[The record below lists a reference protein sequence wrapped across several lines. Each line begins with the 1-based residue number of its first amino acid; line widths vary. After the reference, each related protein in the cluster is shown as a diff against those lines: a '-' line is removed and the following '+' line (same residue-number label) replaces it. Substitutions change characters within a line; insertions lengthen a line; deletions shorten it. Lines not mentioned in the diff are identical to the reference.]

1 MSEKASQNSPKILVL
16 ATSTCAYPGADATG
30 QAHLSYPPNTY
41 IIDVPSP
48 AVFPEDFYYRC
59 FDRGIDGI
67 IVMSCGVECPYEG
80 AYEKLAARIDRVS
93 LGLKKRG
100 IRRERLKLC
109 SICTVCTKAF
119 LKEIHEMNEFL
130 MKEQEEDL

>member
-1 MSEKASQNSPKILVL
+1 MSETTSRTPPRILIL
-16 ATSTCAYPGADATG
+16 AASTCAYPGADATG
-30 QAHLSYPPNTY
+30 QAHLGYPPNTY

-59 FDRGIDGI
+59 FDQGISGI

-80 AYEKLAARIDRVS
+80 AYEKLAARLGRVI

-100 IRRERLKLC
+100 ITPGRLKLC

-119 LKEIHEMNEFL
+119 LKEINEMNDL
-130 MKEQEEDL
+130 LTKEQEKLP

>member
-1 MSEKASQNSPKILVL
+1 MSETISKPPQKILIL

-30 QAHLSYPPNTY
+30 QAHLGYPPNTY

-59 FDRGIDGI
+59 FERGIGGI

-93 LGLKKRG
+93 LGLKERG
-100 IRRERLKLC
+100 INRQRLKLC

-119 LKEIHEMNEFL
+119 LKEIHEMNDL
-130 MKEQEEDL
+130 LTKEQEESS

>member
-1 MSEKASQNSPKILVL
+1 MSETALQAPPKILIL

-30 QAHLSYPPNTY
+30 QSHLSYPPNTY

-59 FDRGIDGI
+59 FDRGIGGI

-80 AYEKLAARIDRVS
+80 AYEKLAARLDRVS

-100 IRRERLKLC
+100 INQGRLKLC
-109 SICTVCTKAF
+109 SICTVCTKSF
-119 LKEIHEMNEFL
+119 LKVIQEMN
-130 MKEQEEDL
+130 DLLTGDEVKAS

>member
-1 MSEKASQNSPKILVL
+1 MSGIASNTPPKILIL

-59 FDRGIDGI
+59 FERGIGGI

-93 LGLKKRG
+93 LGLKERG
-100 IRRERLKLC
+100 IKQERLKLC

-119 LKEIHEMNEFL
+119 LKEVHEMNDFL
-130 MKEQEEDL
+130 KKEQEESS

>member
-1 MSEKASQNSPKILVL
+1 MSEKTSKGPPKILIL

-59 FDRGIDGI
+59 FDRGISGI
-67 IVMSCGVECPYEG
+67 IVMACGVECPYAG
-80 AYEKLAARIDRVS
+80 AYEKLAARLDRVS
-93 LGLKKRG
+93 LGLKARG
-100 IRRERLKLC
+100 IHQGRLKLC
-109 SICTVCTKAF
+109 SICTVCTKPF
-119 LKEIHEMNEFL
+119 LKMIQEMNDLLTSEL
-130 MKEQEEDL
+130 EEAS

>member
-1 MSEKASQNSPKILVL
+1 MSETVSRTPRILVL

-100 IRRERLKLC
+100 IRQGRLKLC

-119 LKEIHEMNEFL
+119 LKEIHEMNAFL
-130 MKEQEEDL
+130 MKEKEGSS